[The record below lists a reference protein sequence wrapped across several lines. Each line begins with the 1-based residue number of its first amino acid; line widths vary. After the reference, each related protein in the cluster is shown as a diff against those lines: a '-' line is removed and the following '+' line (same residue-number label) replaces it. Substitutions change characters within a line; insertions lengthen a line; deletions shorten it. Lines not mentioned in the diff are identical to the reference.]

1 MSNSSEN
8 TTIVTPFY
16 SLPLGTPPD
25 IIEGNDELESP
36 LLIGETEVTS
46 NKTSNNKLGTDSGNH
61 LGYFDAVVI
70 LATFN
75 TSGSI
80 ILIPWSYGQ
89 LGYIV
94 GPNTSFCGMF
104 DTLLQLL
111 LN

>member
-46 NKTSNNKLGTDSGNH
+46 NKTSNNTDVSGDH

-70 LATFN
+70 LATLN

-94 GPNTSFCGMF
+94 GP
-104 DTLLQLL
+104 L
-111 LN
+111 